1 MSTLVALALAL
12 AVAGCSDDDDDTV
25 LPPEGG
31 TTGCRQAFDEA
42 ARAPTTPRLQLT
54 LVACDGIGDWVPE
67 AASHPELVP
76 TEDEVRFA
84 ASMCATA
91 VALDVRESKTC
102 LQALARHPE
111 IRAEPLPPSGG

>member
-1 MSTLVALALAL
+1 M
-12 AVAGCSDDDDDTV
+12 

-31 TTGCRQAFDEA
+31 TTGCSQAFEEA
-42 ARAPTTPRLQLT
+42 ARLSSTPRLQMT

-76 TEDEVRFA
+76 TDDEVRFA

-91 VALDVRESKTC
+91 VGLNVRESKTC

-111 IRAEPLPPSGG
+111 IRVEPLPPAGG